1 MKIPREVKALIRRRK
16 KLAED
21 LCCVSSQ
28 LDEWMESQGMNLI
41 EHGDY
46 TNTGCMIYCEPDDTE
61 RCVIR
66 AIEEFKPVN

>member
-1 MKIPREVKALIRRRK
+1 MKIPREIKALIRRRR

-28 LDEWMESQGMNLI
+28 LDEWMESQGIDLS

-46 TNTGCMIYCEPDDTE
+46 TITGCMIYCEPDAAE
-61 RCVIR
+61 GCVIR
-66 AIEEFKPVN
+66 AIEEFEPEN